1 MSMQSKSGDDFLR
14 DTTRGV
20 VTSEL
25 RKLRHTHPVS
35 VALLHRCS
43 EAATK
48 GMGWNC
54 LWLSFLWS
62 TQSFHVYALS
72 RLLFCTG
79 ITARTRTMSLNETAV
94 TPEAPIASPGLLCF
108 HLRIWSL
115 NSDGDFLSGIQLVTV
130 GKLTKTEKCKL
141 RGQAPAAQ
149 GLRSWSSSWNNTVNQ
164 GNWS

>member
-1 MSMQSKSGDDFLR
+1 MSMQSKSGGDFLR

-25 RKLRHTHPVS
+25 RKPRHTHPVS
-35 VALLHRCS
+35 VSLLHRCS

-62 TQSFHVYALS
+62 TQSLHVYALS
-72 RLLFCTG
+72 RFLFCTG
-79 ITARTRTMSLNETAV
+79 ITARTPNMSLNETAV
-94 TPEAPIASPGLLCF
+94 TPEAPIASPGLPGLLCF
-108 HLRIWSL
+108 HLLTWSL
-115 NSDGDFLSGIQLVTV
+115 NSYGDFLSGIQLVTV

-149 GLRSWSSSWNNTVNQ
+149 GLRSWSSS
-164 GNWS
+164 